1 MPRPGPVVLR
11 PRSTLKV
18 TARRPGLPDALRQ
31 ALAASCAAGAGA
43 SPLDD
48 ALGAA
53 EQRLTAT
60 LLALDAR
67 LRIGG
72 DAVPLDDRLTLD
84 GRILPRPG
92 EAPGAIVVPVPRGVS
107 CYREAPDLGLGLAAV
122 VSLTGPGNPARVTG
136 IRAVWW
142 GVAPAPLI
150 AYQLAGVLQGRSP
163 TPALIGVAAETARG
177 EAQPA
182 GAGMAL
188 HAGATRRRRAA
199 LSRRARHAVRRGAP
213 CGALRR
219 ILASTQRGA
228 RAERKIQCRSGSR

>member
-1 MPRPGPVVLR
+1 MPPPAPLEL
-11 PRSTLKV
+11 PPCATLQA

-67 LRIGG
+67 LRIAG
-72 DAVPLDDRLTLD
+72 DAVALDDRLTLD

-92 EAPGAIVVPVPRGVS
+92 EAPTDIVVPVPRGVS
-107 CYREAPDLGLGLAAV
+107 CYREAPELGLGLAAV
-122 VSLTGPGNPARVTG
+122 VSLTGPADAAADRARVTG

-163 TPALIGVAAETARG
+163 TPALIDVAAETARG

-182 GAGMAL
+182 GAGMEL
-188 HAGATRRRRAA
+188 QP
-199 LSRRARHAVRRGAP
+199 ARLDAVERLCRDVL
-213 CGALRR
+213 GALF
-219 ILASTQRGA
+219 AV
-228 RAERKIQCRSGSR
+228 ERPAGR

>member
-1 MPRPGPVVLR
+1 MHQPGPLELLPRATLR
-11 PRSTLKV
+11 ETS
-18 TARRPGLPDALRQ
+18 RRPGLPTALRQ
-31 ALAASCAAGAGA
+31 ALAASCAAGAGS

-67 LRIGG
+67 LRIAG
-72 DAVPLDDRLTLD
+72 DAVALDDRLTLD

-92 EAPGAIVVPVPRGVS
+92 EAPTDIVVPVPRGVS
-107 CYREAPDLGLGLAAV
+107 CYVEAPELGLGLAAV
-122 VSLTGPGNPARVTG
+122 VSLTDAGPGDRARVTA

-163 TPALIGVAAETARG
+163 TPALIDIAAETARG
-177 EAQPA
+177 EVQPA
-182 GAGMAL
+182 GAGMELQPARL
-188 HAGATRRRRAA
+188 DAVERLCRDVLGTLFAVERPAGR
-199 LSRRARHAVRRGAP
+199 
-213 CGALRR
+213 
-219 ILASTQRGA
+219 
-228 RAERKIQCRSGSR
+228 

>member
-1 MPRPGPVVLR
+1 MPRPGPVELLPRATLR
-11 PRSTLKV
+11 ETS
-18 TARRPGLPDALRQ
+18 RRPGLPTALRQ
-31 ALAASCAAGAGA
+31 ALSASCAAGAGA
-43 SPLDD
+43 LPLDD

-122 VSLTGPGNPARVTG
+122 VSLTGGAGDRARVTG

-163 TPALIGVAAETARG
+163 TPALIDVAAETARG
-177 EAQPA
+177 EVQPA

-188 HAGATRRRRAA
+188 QP
-199 LSRRARHAVRRGAP
+199 ARLDAVERLCRDVLGTLFAVERP
-213 CGALRR
+213 
-219 ILASTQRGA
+219 
-228 RAERKIQCRSGSR
+228 AER

>member
-1 MPRPGPVVLR
+1 MHQPGPLELPPRATLR
-11 PRSTLKV
+11 ETS
-18 TARRPGLPDALRQ
+18 RRPGLPNALRR
-31 ALAASCAAGAGA
+31 ALSASCAAGAGA
-43 SPLDD
+43 LSLDE
-48 ALGAA
+48 ALGAS

-67 LRIGG
+67 LRIAG

-92 EAPGAIVVPVPRGVS
+92 EAPTDIVVPVPRGVS
-107 CYREAPDLGLGLAAV
+107 CYREAPELGLGLAAV
-122 VSLTGPGNPARVTG
+122 VSLTDADRARVTG

-163 TPALIGVAAETARG
+163 TPALIDVAAETARG
-177 EAQPA
+177 EVQPA

-188 HAGATRRRRAA
+188 QP
-199 LSRRARHAVRRGAP
+199 ARLDAVERLCRDVL
-213 CGALRR
+213 GALF
-219 ILASTQRGA
+219 AV
-228 RAERKIQCRSGSR
+228 ERPAGR

>member
-1 MPRPGPVVLR
+1 M
-11 PRSTLKV
+11 
-18 TARRPGLPDALRQ
+18 
-31 ALAASCAAGAGA
+31 
-43 SPLDD
+43 PLDD

-67 LRIGG
+67 LRIAG
-72 DAVPLDDRLTLD
+72 DTVPLDDRLTLD

-92 EAPGAIVVPVPRGVS
+92 EATGAIVVPVPRGVS
-107 CYREAPDLGLGLAAV
+107 CYREAPELGLGLAAV
-122 VSLTGPGNPARVTG
+122 VSLTDADRARVTG

-163 TPALIGVAAETARG
+163 TPALIDVAAETARG
-177 EAQPA
+177 EVQPA

-188 HAGATRRRRAA
+188 QP
-199 LSRRARHAVRRGAP
+199 ARLDAVARLCRDVL
-213 CGALRR
+213 GALFAVEPP
-219 ILASTQRGA
+219 ASR
-228 RAERKIQCRSGSR
+228 

>member
-1 MPRPGPVVLR
+1 MPQPGPLELPPRATLR
-11 PRSTLKV
+11 ETS
-18 TARRPGLPDALRQ
+18 RRPGLPTALRQ

-43 SPLDD
+43 LPLDD

-67 LRIGG
+67 LRIAG
-72 DAVPLDDRLTLD
+72 DAVALDDRLTLD

-92 EAPGAIVVPVPRGVS
+92 EAPTDIVVPVPRGVS
-107 CYREAPDLGLGLAAV
+107 CYVEAPDLGLGLAAV
-122 VSLTGPGNPARVTG
+122 VSLTGPADAAADRVRVTG

-163 TPALIGVAAETARG
+163 TPALIDIAAETARG

-182 GAGMAL
+182 GAGMEL
-188 HAGATRRRRAA
+188 QP
-199 LSRRARHAVRRGAP
+199 ARLDAVERLCRDVL
-213 CGALRR
+213 GALFG
-219 ILASTQRGA
+219 I
-228 RAERKIQCRSGSR
+228 ERPAGR

>member
-1 MPRPGPVVLR
+1 MPRPGPVSLR
-11 PRSTLKV
+11 PRATLQA

-31 ALAASCAAGAGA
+31 ALSASCAAGAG
-43 SPLDD
+43 SLPLDD

-67 LRIGG
+67 LCIGG

-92 EAPGAIVVPVPRGVS
+92 EAASAIVVPVPRGVS
-107 CYREAPDLGLGLAAV
+107 CYREAPELGLGLAAV
-122 VSLTGPGNPARVTG
+122 VSLTVAGAGDRVRVTG

-163 TPALIGVAAETARG
+163 TPALIDIAAETARG

-188 HAGATRRRRAA
+188 QPTRLDAVERLCRDVLGTLFGVERPAGR
-199 LSRRARHAVRRGAP
+199 
-213 CGALRR
+213 
-219 ILASTQRGA
+219 
-228 RAERKIQCRSGSR
+228 